1 MIITAVDGTLELKDQ
16 LRDYK
21 YRGEESA
28 HMNFFDFMLET
39 YEGSMEVNADV
50 SGPDQNA
57 DDENNDD
64 ETPRSRGRGRP
75 LSARIP
81 YQDEARKGKRARIQ
95 RSKGHE
101 TLPRFV
107 GKWFSRSDT
116 DSEKDMH
123 RASMLMLLKPWRNLQ
138 ELKDNT
144 ETFEDAYSRFMAQAD
159 EKIHRVVT
167 NIQYYYECS
176 DGAKAEREKAN
187 ANPQPGNADADDTGR
202 PEFAVNVDEREVD
215 EIYAAIN
222 SEEEITDD
230 DIERA
235 QLMTTDARERLYSQS
250 AVWLGY
256 DVGFF
261 EDAEPSTGSTRL
273 ARAMKYDEAEKITA
287 WEKQLKATA
296 CEQMN
301 EFGTINIA
309 DEINEVG
316 SLIAHADPVETA
328 EMMHD
333 IRATVPEVQQQGGEE
348 GVTRVELAKLNEQQR
363 RAHDIIE
370 EKLKEHLAGEF
381 KKKKKQ

>member
-1 MIITAVDGTLELKDQ
+1 MIVTAVDGTLELKDQ
-16 LRDYK
+16 LRDYRF
-21 YRGEESA
+21 RGEELV

-39 YEGSMEVNADV
+39 YESSMEADSNVNE
-50 SGPDQNA
+50 PDRNV
-57 DDENNDD
+57 DDENDDD

-81 YQDEARKGKRARIQ
+81 YQDEARKAKCARIQ

-116 DSEKDMH
+116 ESEKDMH
-123 RASMLMLLKPWRNLQ
+123 KASMLMLLKPWRNLQ
-138 ELKDNT
+138 ELKDNM
-144 ETFEDAYSRFMAQAD
+144 ETFEDAYNRFMAQAD
-159 EKIHRVVT
+159 EKIHRVVA

-187 ANPQPGNADADDTGR
+187 ANPQPGNADADDNDR
-202 PEFAVNVDEREVD
+202 PEFAVDVDKREVD
-215 EIYAAIN
+215 ELYAAIN
-222 SEEEITDD
+222 SEGEITDD

-235 QLMTTDARERLYSQS
+235 RLMTTDARERLYGEN

-256 DVGFF
+256 EAGFF

-273 ARAMKYDEAEKITA
+273 ARAMLSDEAEKIAA
-287 WEKQLKATA
+287 WDKQLKATA
-296 CEQMN
+296 REQMN

-309 DEINEVG
+309 DDNEVG
-316 SLIAHADPVETA
+316 SSIGHADPVETA
-328 EMMHD
+328 ETAHD
-333 IRATVPEVQQQGGEE
+333 IRARAPAVQQQGGGESA
-348 GVTRVELAKLNEQQR
+348 TRVELAKLNEEQR

-370 EKLKEHLAGEF
+370 ERLKEHLAGEIR
-381 KKKKKQ
+381 KK